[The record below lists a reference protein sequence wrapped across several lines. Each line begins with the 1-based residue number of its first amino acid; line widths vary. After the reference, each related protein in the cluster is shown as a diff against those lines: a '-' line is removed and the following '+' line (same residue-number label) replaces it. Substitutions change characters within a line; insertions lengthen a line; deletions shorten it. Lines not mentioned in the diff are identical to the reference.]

1 VPEHPHAGGVTRT
14 RIIGLGNELLS
25 DDGLGIR
32 VVRELRKR
40 LEGGAI
46 DFEELSVGGL
56 ELLDHITGY
65 ERCIIVDAIATGAHP
80 PGTVLR
86 FLQTTDS
93 DPVTLT
99 SSHQIDLSQV
109 LTLARLLGG
118 DIPRTVLVYG
128 IEAQDV
134 VTFHDD
140 CTQDVRRAIP
150 RLVDTICADIAAGEL
165 FARPGVW
172 QIVEDAVSDRY
183 TTEHTWHIPRTISR
197 A

>member
-1 VPEHPHAGGVTRT
+1 VSEHPGAAGFTRT

-32 VVRELRKR
+32 AIRQLRKR
-40 LEGGAI
+40 LGGGAYS
-46 DFEELSVGGL
+46 FEELSVGGL
-56 ELLDHITGY
+56 ELLDHITGC

-80 PGTVLR
+80 AGTVLR

-93 DPVTLT
+93 DPITLT

-134 VTFHDD
+134 VTFHDG
-140 CTQDVRRAIP
+140 CTPEVGRAIP
-150 RLVDTICADIAAGEL
+150 RLVETICADLAGGEN
-165 FARPGVW
+165 APHPGVW
-172 QIVEDAVSDRY
+172 QIVTDAVPDRY
-183 TTEHTWHIPRTISR
+183 TTEHTWHIPRTTSR
-197 A
+197 V